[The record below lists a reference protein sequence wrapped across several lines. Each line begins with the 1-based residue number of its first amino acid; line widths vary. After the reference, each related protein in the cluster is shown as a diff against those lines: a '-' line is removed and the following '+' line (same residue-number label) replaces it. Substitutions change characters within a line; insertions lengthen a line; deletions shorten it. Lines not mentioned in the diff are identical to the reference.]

1 LEKPVYWVLLQE
13 PAGRLFR
20 ISPRKSLL
28 LQAERR
34 SEVRR
39 RLWRARRFNRLDPFF
54 GRLNDPLSLH
64 KYLYVHGDPIR
75 GIDPTGEGL
84 ALQLAIS
91 ALQVTL
97 AVMGVAAVVQAY
109 SWFAAIADPHPMNAP
124 LAVYQA
130 RLDHLTTVAS
140 VAKRVGDAY
149 AKDGL
154 AGLQA
159 QYPASGGFV
168 PDPASPAG
176 VVFPAEWA
184 RLSNY
189 IGYMVERYDYIG
201 RWGVRVKDCYTLGGA
216 AINNPLSPGITMH
229 SDTFW
234 SNSNWTAIDFYLHEG
249 FHDFGPGGWMPL
261 GHEEAR
267 GIVTVE
273 AGGRNAWNELHDFL
287 YWHKDATGKRLMS
300 YVMSEASV
308 VAPSPPVP
316 PAPLF

>member
-1 LEKPVYWVLLQE
+1 
-13 PAGRLFR
+13 
-20 ISPRKSLL
+20 
-28 LQAERR
+28 
-34 SEVRR
+34 
-39 RLWRARRFNRLDPFF
+39 
-54 GRLNDPLSLH
+54 
-64 KYLYVHGDPIR
+64 
-75 GIDPTGEGL
+75 
-84 ALQLAIS
+84 
-91 ALQVTL
+91 
-97 AVMGVAAVVQAY
+97 
-109 SWFAAIADPHPMNAP
+109 
-124 LAVYQA
+124 
-130 RLDHLTTVAS
+130 
-140 VAKRVGDAY
+140 
-149 AKDGL
+149 
-154 AGLQA
+154 
-159 QYPASGGFV
+159 
-168 PDPASPAG
+168 
-176 VVFPAEWA
+176 
-184 RLSNY
+184 
-189 IGYMVERYDYIG
+189 MVERYDYIG